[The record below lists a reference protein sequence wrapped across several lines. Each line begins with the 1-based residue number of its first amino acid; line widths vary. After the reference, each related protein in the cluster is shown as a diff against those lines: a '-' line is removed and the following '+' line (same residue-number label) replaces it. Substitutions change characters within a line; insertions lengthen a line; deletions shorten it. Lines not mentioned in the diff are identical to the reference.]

1 MRKVKSRYA
10 ISGYAD
16 WRIKVKNWG
25 KKKPTTDKK
34 KTNNK
39 NNGGNSGEEVA
50 YEAPG
55 FGGPGGASGSSGFDI
70 CDIVDCSVFEGQN
83 GNGGD
88 AYEDPN
94 AGWSPGSD
102 DWNSGFTPSAP
113 EGGGWEP
120 VSDYKVMTGKT
131 IYGRRINSILPCVG
145 NIARRYTDCQ
155 SQCNR
160 DGKCTGWTWASF
172 DCSWVGD
179 STDSGICYLMTDT
192 DAKDVFTA
200 PKHGDFIS
208 GMKRGGSDTGGDWDT
223 GGGGGW
229 DSGSDGAYE
238 DPGMGGS
245 FDNAIFDSNGNCIG
259 NCGPTRGSSGAYEA
273 PGY

>member
-1 MRKVKSRYA
+1 MRKVKQRGA

-16 WRIKVKNWG
+16 WRVTVKRWG
-25 KKKPTTDKK
+25 KEKPGKKQSKNDTSKK
-34 KTNNK
+34 K
-39 NNGGNSGEEVA
+39 GGTGDGDTA

-55 FGGPGGASGSSGFDI
+55 FGTDDFDI
-70 CDIVDCSVFEGQN
+70 CDLVDCSAVDNIEE
-83 GNGGD
+83 

-94 AGWSPGSD
+94 AGGG

-113 EGGGWEP
+113 DSGGWGA
-120 VSDYKVMTGKT
+120 VSDYKLMTGKT

-160 DGKCTGWTWASF
+160 DGNCDAWTWASF

-179 STDSGICYLMTDT
+179 SRDSGVCYLMTDS
-192 DAKDVFTA
+192 DEQDVFQA
-200 PKHGDFIS
+200 PEHGDFVS
-208 GMKRGGSDTGGDWDT
+208 GMKTV
-223 GGGGGW
+223 GGGGG
-229 DSGSDGAYE
+229 GSDEQVYEAYE
-238 DPGMGGS
+238 ADWSSEGEFNPMV
-245 FDNAIFDSNGNCIG
+245 FNAQGVCIL
-259 NCGPTRGSSGAYEA
+259 NCGFPEGPSDGAYEA